1 MNYIGGRWITNA
13 STGKTFKSINPAN
26 KDEVLGEF
34 PLSGKEDVE
43 LAVASA
49 KKAQKEWEKLPAP
62 ERGKMLFEVARLM
75 ERDKE
80 MLAETITKEMGKT
93 FKESLGEVQVSID
106 MVYYSAGEGRRLIGE
121 TVPSEKRDKY
131 IVYFR
136 EPVGIAGIITPW
148 NFPLLLPVRKI
159 MPALISGNTVIF
171 KPSRETPLVAQ
182 QFVKILEE
190 AGLPPGTINLIQ
202 GSGESAGM
210 EIVKHPDVGVISF
223 TGSVETGSK
232 IGAICGEM
240 IKKVGLELGG
250 KNPVIVL
257 EDADLELALDGC
269 VSGAYGATGQK
280 CTAASRII
288 VEEKI
293 YYEFIDRF
301 LERVKRIKVGD
312 GMDKD
317 TDMGPLVS
325 ESQLSKV
332 RYYVDVGIKEGAK
345 LVYGGNVLDSG
356 EFSKGFF
363 FEPTVF
369 TDVTPDM
376 RIAREEIF
384 GPVVCIIKAENFSSA
399 IEIANST
406 EYGLSASIY
415 TKDLKKSFKAMELLE
430 SGVVYINAPPTGAEI
445 QGPFGGVK
453 ASGNGEREQGTTA
466 IDLFTEWKTVF
477 IVLG

>member
-1 MNYIGGRWITNA
+1 VNYIDGKWISTSGNGR
-13 STGKTFKSINPAN
+13 TFKSINPAN
-26 KDEVLGEF
+26 KEEVLGEF
-34 PLSGKEDVE
+34 PLSGKEEVD
-43 LAVASA
+43 LAVSSA
-49 KKAQKEWEKLPAP
+49 KKAQKDWRRVPAP
-62 ERGKMLFEVARLM
+62 ERGKILFNVAKIM
-75 ERDKE
+75 EREKAK
-80 MLAETITKEMGKT
+80 LAETITREMGKT
-93 FKESLGEVQVSID
+93 LNESLGEVQISID

-136 EPVGIAGIITPW
+136 EPVGVAGIITPW

-159 MPALISGNTVIF
+159 MPALIAGNTVVF

-182 QFVKILEE
+182 QFVQILEE
-190 AGLPPGTINLIQ
+190 AGLPPGVVNLIQ

-210 EIVKHPDVGVISF
+210 EIVRHPDVGVVSF
-223 TGSVETGSK
+223 TGSVETGRK
-232 IGAICGEM
+232 IGAICGEQ

-293 YYEFIDRF
+293 YDEFVGRF
-301 LERVKRIKVGD
+301 VERVRKIKVGN
-312 GMDKD
+312 GMDKN

-325 ESQLSKV
+325 ESQLNKV
-332 RYYVDVGIKEGAK
+332 KYYVDLGIKEGAK
-345 LVYGGNVLDSG
+345 LAYGGNILDSG

-369 TDVTPDM
+369 IDVTSDM
-376 RIAREEIF
+376 RIAKEEIF
-384 GPVVCIIKAENFSSA
+384 GPVVCIMKAKDFDSA

-445 QGPFGGVK
+445 NGPFGGVK

>member
-1 MNYIGGRWITNA
+1 MNYIDGKWIANA

-43 LAVASA
+43 LAVSSA
-49 KKAQKEWEKLPAP
+49 KKAQKDWKRIPAP
-62 ERGKMLFEVARLM
+62 ERGKILFNIAKLM
-75 ERDKE
+75 EKE
-80 MLAETITKEMGKT
+80 KTKLAETITKEMGKT
-93 FKESLGEVQVSID
+93 FNESLGEVQISID

-121 TVPSEKRDKY
+121 TVPSEKKDKY
-131 IVYFR
+131 IIYFR
-136 EPVGIAGIITPW
+136 EPVGVAGIITPW

-159 MPALISGNTVIF
+159 MPALIAGNTVVF

-182 QFVKILEE
+182 QFVKLLED
-190 AGLPPGTINLIQ
+190 AGLPPGVLNLVQ
-202 GSGESAGM
+202 GSGDSVGM
-210 EIVKHPDVGVISF
+210 EIVRHPDVGVISF
-223 TGSVETGSK
+223 TGSVETGRK
-232 IGAICGEM
+232 IGAICGEQ

-250 KNPVIVL
+250 KNPVIIL
-257 EDADLELALDGC
+257 EDADLDLALDGC

-293 YYEFIDRF
+293 YDKFVDMF
-301 LERVKRIKVGD
+301 LERVKKIRVGN

-325 ESQLSKV
+325 ESQLNKV
-332 RYYVDVGIKEGAK
+332 KYYVEIGVKEGAK
-345 LVYGGNVLDSG
+345 LAYGGNVLDG
-356 EFSKGFF
+356 GKFSKGFF

-369 TDVTPDM
+369 IDVTHEM
-376 RIAREEIF
+376 RIAKEEIF
-384 GPVVCIIKAENFSSA
+384 GPVVCIMKAKDFDNA

-415 TKDLKKSFKAMELLE
+415 TRDLKKSFKAMELLE

-445 QGPFGGVK
+445 NGPFGGVK
-453 ASGNGEREQGTTA
+453 ASGNGEREQGTTS
-466 IDLFTEWKTVF
+466 IELFTEWKTVF

>member
-1 MNYIGGRWITNA
+1 MNYINGKWITNA

-49 KKAQKEWEKLPAP
+49 KKAQKEWKKIPAP
-62 ERGKMLFEVARLM
+62 ERGRLLFNIAKLM

-80 MLAETITKEMGKT
+80 LLAETITREMGKT
-93 FKESLGEVQVSID
+93 FSESLGEVQVSID

-136 EPVGIAGIITPW
+136 EPVGVAGIITPW

-159 MPALISGNTVIF
+159 MPALIAGNTVVF

-182 QFVKILEE
+182 KFVKLLEE
-190 AGLPPGTINLIQ
+190 AGLPPGVINLIQ
-202 GSGESAGM
+202 GSGESVGM
-210 EIVKHPDVGVISF
+210 EIVRHPDVGVVSF
-223 TGSVETGSK
+223 TGSVETGRK
-232 IGAICGEM
+232 IGAICGEQ

-257 EDADLELALDGC
+257 EDADMDLALEGC

-288 VEEKI
+288 VEEKV
-293 YYEFIDRF
+293 YNKFIDGF
-301 LERVKRIKVGD
+301 IERVKKIKVGN
-312 GMDKD
+312 GMDKN

-325 ESQLSKV
+325 ESQLDKV
-332 RYYVDVGIKEGAK
+332 KYYVELGIKEGAR
-345 LVYGGNVLDSG
+345 LAYGGNILSG
-356 EFSKGFF
+356 NEFSKGFF

-369 TDVTPDM
+369 IDVTPEM

-384 GPVVCIIKAENFSSA
+384 GPVVCIMKAKDFDSA

-406 EYGLSASIY
+406 EFGLSASIY
-415 TKDLKKSFKAMELLE
+415 TKDLKKSFKAMGLLE
-430 SGVVYINAPPTGAEI
+430 SGVVYVNAPPTGAEI
-445 QGPFGGVK
+445 QGLFGGIK

>member
-1 MNYIGGRWITNA
+1 VNYIDGKWIANA

-43 LAVASA
+43 LAVSSA
-49 KKAQKEWEKLPAP
+49 KKAQKDWKRIPAP
-62 ERGKMLFEVARLM
+62 ERGKILFNIAKLM
-75 ERDKE
+75 EKE
-80 MLAETITKEMGKT
+80 KTKLAETITKEMGKT
-93 FKESLGEVQVSID
+93 FNESLGEVQISID

-121 TVPSEKRDKY
+121 TVPSEKKDKY
-131 IVYFR
+131 IIYFR
-136 EPVGIAGIITPW
+136 EPVGVAGIITPW

-159 MPALISGNTVIF
+159 MPALIAGNTVVF

-182 QFVKILEE
+182 QFVKLLED
-190 AGLPPGTINLIQ
+190 AGLPPGVLNLVQ
-202 GSGESAGM
+202 GSGDSVGM
-210 EIVKHPDVGVISF
+210 EIVRHPDVGVISF
-223 TGSVETGSK
+223 TGSVETGRK
-232 IGAICGEM
+232 IGAICGEQ

-250 KNPVIVL
+250 KNPVIIL
-257 EDADLELALDGC
+257 EDADLDLALDGC

-293 YYEFIDRF
+293 YDKFVDMF
-301 LERVKRIKVGD
+301 LERVKKIRVGN

-325 ESQLSKV
+325 ESQLNKV
-332 RYYVDVGIKEGAK
+332 KYYVEIGVKEGAK
-345 LVYGGNVLDSG
+345 LAYGGNVLDG
-356 EFSKGFF
+356 GKFSKGFF

-369 TDVTPDM
+369 IDVTHEM
-376 RIAREEIF
+376 RIAKEEIF
-384 GPVVCIIKAENFSSA
+384 GPVVCIMKAKDFDNA

-415 TKDLKKSFKAMELLE
+415 TRDLKKSFKAMELLE

-445 QGPFGGVK
+445 NGPFGGVK
-453 ASGNGEREQGTTA
+453 ASGNGEREQGTTS
-466 IDLFTEWKTVF
+466 IELFTEWKTVF

>member
-1 MNYIGGRWITNA
+1 MNYIDGKWIANA

-43 LAVASA
+43 LAVTSA
-49 KKAQKEWEKLPAP
+49 KRAQKDWKRTPAP
-62 ERGKMLFEVARLM
+62 ERGKILFNIAKLM
-75 ERDKE
+75 EKE
-80 MLAETITKEMGKT
+80 KTKLAETITKEMGKT
-93 FKESLGEVQVSID
+93 LNESLGEVQISID
-106 MVYYSAGEGRRLIGE
+106 MVYYSAGDGRRLIGE

-136 EPVGIAGIITPW
+136 EPVGVAGIITPW

-159 MPALISGNTVIF
+159 MPALIAGNTVVF

-182 QFVKILEE
+182 QFVKLLEE
-190 AGLPPGTINLIQ
+190 AGLPPGVLNLVQ
-202 GSGESAGM
+202 GSGESVGM
-210 EIVKHPDVGVISF
+210 EIVRHPDVGVVSF
-223 TGSVETGSK
+223 TGSVETGRK
-232 IGAICGEM
+232 IGAICGEQ

-250 KNPVIVL
+250 KNPVIIL
-257 EDADLELALDGC
+257 EDADIELALDGC

-280 CTAASRII
+280 CTAASRVI

-293 YYEFIDRF
+293 YDKFVDMF
-301 LERVKRIKVGD
+301 LERVKRIRVGD

-325 ESQLSKV
+325 ESQLNKV
-332 RYYVDVGIKEGAK
+332 KYYVELGIKEGAR
-345 LVYGGNVLDSG
+345 LAYGGNVLGGDK
-356 EFSKGFF
+356 FFKGFF

-369 TDVTPDM
+369 IDVTPEM
-376 RIAREEIF
+376 RIAKEEIF
-384 GPVVCIIKAENFSSA
+384 GPVVCIMRAKDFDNA

-415 TKDLKKSFKAMELLE
+415 TRDLKKSFKAMELLE
-430 SGVVYINAPPTGAEI
+430 SGVVYVNAPPTGAEI
-445 QGPFGGVK
+445 NGPFGGVK
-453 ASGNGEREQGTTA
+453 ASGNGEREQGTTS
-466 IDLFTEWKTVF
+466 IDLFTEWKTAF